1 MREELGFE
9 TGLVTYCINGKCE
22 ISFNPTDGVFVKRLY
37 DAFEHMESKQEHY
50 RDMVEKTANKKEIF
64 DVAQT
69 MDAEMRELIDG
80 TLGDGICDALFGEMN
95 VYAMADGLPVWC
107 NLMLTIIDKT
117 DTAFAREQKAMNP
130 RIKKYTDKYNR
141 K

>member
-1 MREELGFE
+1 MKELSFE
-9 TGLVTYCINGKCE
+9 TGLVTYSINGKCE
-22 ISFNPTDGVFVKRLY
+22 ISFNPTDSVFVKRLY
-37 DAFEHMESKQEHY
+37 DAFEHLDSKQEHY
-50 RDMVEKTANKKEIF
+50 RDIVEKTANKKEIF
-64 DVAQT
+64 DVAKT
-69 MDAEMRELIDG
+69 MDEEMREIIDDVLG
-80 TLGDGICDALFGEMN
+80 TGVSGSLFGDMN

-107 NLMLTIIDKT
+107 NLMLAIIDET